1 MSRFA
6 AVTLIV
12 SIAAHAVFL
21 GFGAPTKRV
30 QPLWIEHPAGPV
42 VLAATDKIERKLRAV
57 ASRRALVEAARA
69 DRAKGT
75 LLLGRFVLEANR
87 IDADEQGQTFVY
99 DEALLRYDQRLSEL
113 RIALRDEPV
122 IAYAA
127 ASVFG
132 DLRYHGRPGGFMGDV
147 LLDGGGS
154 CEQVAQLVVA
164 AAYDVGRGNEVSFR
178 AYGRA
183 GSDGAG
189 HLAPIGRYDGQEFD
203 LMTGAPAAKGG
214 ARVLPDELVEVYARV
229 HGLAPPLET
238 KQKSGNG
245 GAVASGQTN
254 TLEPGR
260 TSLASGFPANDDG
273 FPGSLPLYQARAIRA
288 PMMGSVTDEPEDPT
302 VAIER
307 ARHCAYFLRMA
318 ALNPPLV
325 QMYADDSF
333 TGNAISV
340 EPVRVP
346 NPLRLERE
354 AQLLRS
360 AEDLL
365 LNPAADH
372 ADRLMSQACLAA
384 LGEVASVDFTLAR
397 EHGLAALALDASKR
411 ARQSGKESLAA
422 MKWSTPE
429 GEEAKRRLRIEFAG
443 RYWLLLFLEGGGD
456 VVLDVVRPGD
466 NDDWGRVTSVAA
478 LLLFTETRIRAL
490 EFVGSFS
497 KREQIEV
504 MHEIFHAHD
513 HLRPWATNVEF
524 VPAPSSSPR
533 AEMFVRAYQVFRG
546 LAFRLWEGQRDVGET
561 LDLLVKE
568 GREAGLDVAWQAAII
583 DYYARNVLGLYS
595 QREKGLEVVQAIR
608 KAMQSNGHPSLDPL
622 RRQLAYIE
630 GEGRLDARTL
640 ADAFRSQR

>member
-1 MSRFA
+1 M
-6 AVTLIV
+6 
-12 SIAAHAVFL
+12 AAHAAFL
-21 GFGAPTKRV
+21 GFGAPSKRV
-30 QPLWIEHPAGPV
+30 QLLWIERPAGPI
-42 VLAATDKIERKLRAV
+42 VLAATDKLERRHRAA
-57 ASRRALVEAARA
+57 ASRRGLVEAARA

-87 IDADEQGQTFVY
+87 IDADEQGQTFAY

-113 RIALRDEPV
+113 RITLRDESV
-122 IAYAA
+122 VAYAV

-164 AAYDVGRGNEVSFR
+164 AAHDVGRSNEVSFR

-189 HLAPIGRYDGQEFD
+189 HLAPIGKYDGQEFD

-214 ARVLPDELVEVYARV
+214 VRVLPDELVEVYARV
-229 HGLAPPLET
+229 HGLAPPLELEA
-238 KQKSGNG
+238 KQKSRNGDG

-254 TLEPGR
+254 VLEPGR
-260 TSLASGFPANDDG
+260 TSLASGFPPNEDR
-273 FPGSLPLYQARAIRA
+273 FPGSLPLYAARAIRA
-288 PMMGSVTDEPEDPT
+288 PMMGSATDEPEDPSA
-302 VAIER
+302 AIER

-325 QMYADDSF
+325 QMYPDDSF

-340 EPVRVP
+340 EPVRLP
-346 NPLRLERE
+346 NPQRLERE

-365 LNPAADH
+365 LNPAADQ

-397 EHGLAALALDASKR
+397 EHRLAALALAASKR
-411 ARQSGKESLAA
+411 AKQGGKESLAA
-422 MKWSTPE
+422 MNWSTPE

-478 LLLFTETRIRAL
+478 LLLFTETRGRAL

-497 KREQIEV
+497 KREQIDV

-524 VPAPSSSPR
+524 VAAPSSSPR

-561 LDLLVKE
+561 LETLAKE
-568 GREAGLDVAWQAAII
+568 SREAGLDVAWQAAMI
-583 DYYARNVLGLYS
+583 DYHARNVLGLYS
-595 QREKGLEVVQAIR
+595 QREKGLEVVQAIQ
-608 KAMQSNGHPSLDPL
+608 KAAQSNGHPSLDSL

-640 ADAFRSQR
+640 ADAFRPQR